1 MNYVAAEESRQRVA
15 SFSMWKVNRKQN
27 SMKENE
33 MERDG
38 YRTLT

>member
-1 MNYVAAEESRQRVA
+1 VAVEENRQLVA

-33 MERDG
+33 MEWDG